1 MTDLLSIGASGA
13 RAYQSALATTSDN
26 IANAATTGY
35 SRRVATVREVVAIG
49 GNTSATTSGLGAN
62 VGGVVRSADQF
73 RAAEVRSSS
82 SDLARTMAGATWLGR
97 IDSGLTQNKLGD
109 QLTAFFTSAKAVAAD
124 PTALPARANM
134 LENAS
139 SVAAAFSA
147 TGKALDGAMTDLK
160 ASADTAVTQ
169 LNNLSASLAKVNA
182 GLARATEGT
191 AGQAALLDQ
200 RDQML
205 EQMSALTDVT
215 VSFDTYGRATVQA
228 GNNTGPKL
236 VEGAQAAIVSVTSND
251 EGAFSFA
258 AKQASGA
265 VQAMSPNGGALAGIA
280 ESGARIGAARDEIGQ
295 MAQDFA
301 DGVNAVQAA
310 GSDLQGNAGQPMFT
324 VGDPPY
330 QLSMA
335 MTDPRGIAAAASG
348 GGTRDNANLAGLD
361 ALRTSGN
368 FEQGVTDLT
377 AANGAA
383 LAGRNSIV
391 DAQTSIRDAAV
402 SARDSV
408 SGVNVDEEAV
418 DLMRFQQA
426 YQASARVIQVA
437 RETLQSILDI
447 R

>member
-26 IANAATTGY
+26 ISNAATTGY
-35 SRRVATVREVVAIG
+35 TRRVATVREVVATG
-49 GNTSATTSGLGAN
+49 GNTGSINAGLGVN
-62 VGGVVRSADQF
+62 VSGVVRSADEF
-73 RAAEVRSSS
+73 RSAEVRTAS
-82 SDLARTMAGATWLGR
+82 SDLARSSASATWLGR
-97 IDSGLTQNKLGD
+97 IDTSLTQNNLSS
-109 QLTAFFTSAKAVAAD
+109 QLTTFFTSANSVAAD
-124 PTALPARANM
+124 PTALPARATM

-147 TGKALDGAMTDLK
+147 TGQALDSAMTDLK

-182 GLARATEGT
+182 GLARADDGT

-205 EQMSALTDVT
+205 EEMSALTDVT
-215 VSFDTYGRATVQA
+215 VSFDSYGRATVQA
-228 GNNTGPKL
+228 GNSSGPTL
-236 VEGAQAAIVSVTSND
+236 VEGANAAIVQQSSND
-251 EGAFSFA
+251 EGAFSFTV
-258 AKQASGA
+258 KQANGSVA
-265 VQAMSPNGGALAGIA
+265 AMSPNGGALAGIA
-280 ESGARIGAARDEIGQ
+280 ESGARISAARDEISQ

-310 GSDLQGNAGQPMFT
+310 GDDLQGNAGQPIFT

-330 QLSMA
+330 QLSVT

-348 GGTRDNANLAGLD
+348 GGTRDNSNLAGLD
-361 ALRTSGN
+361 TLRTSGN
-368 FEQGVTDLT
+368 FEQGVTDMT
-377 AANGAA
+377 AANGAV
-383 LAGRNSIV
+383 LSGRNSIV

-418 DLMRFQQA
+418 DLMRYQSA
-426 YQASARVIQVA
+426 YQASARIIQVA

>member
-1 MTDLLSIGASGA
+1 MTDLLSIGAGGA

-35 SRRVATVREVVAIG
+35 SRRVATVREVVATG
-49 GNTSATTSGLGAN
+49 GNTSAINSGLGAN
-62 VGGVVRSADQF
+62 VGGVTRAADAFKATEVRSA
-73 RAAEVRSSS
+73 S
-82 SDLARTMAGATWLGR
+82 SDLARTLAGAAWLGR
-97 IDSGLTQNKLGD
+97 IDSSLTQNKLGD

-124 PTALPARANM
+124 PTALPARATM
-134 LENAS
+134 LENAAG
-139 SVAAAFSA
+139 VAAAFGA

-160 ASADTAVTQ
+160 ASAETAVTQ

-182 GLARATEGT
+182 GLARANEGT

-215 VSFDTYGRATVQA
+215 VSFDTYGRATVHA
-228 GNNTGPKL
+228 GGNTGPLL
-236 VEGAQAAIVSVTSND
+236 VEGAQAAQVAQASND
-251 EGAFSFA
+251 EGAFSFTV
-258 AKQASGA
+258 KQSSGQ
-265 VQAMSPNGGALAGIA
+265 VQTMSPSGGALAGIA
-280 ESGARIGAARDEIGQ
+280 ESGARIAAARDQISQ
-295 MAQDFA
+295 MARDFA
-301 DGVNAVQAA
+301 VGVNAVQAA
-310 GSDLQGNAGQPMFT
+310 GADLQGNAGQPIFT
-324 VGDPPY
+324 VGDPAY
-330 QLSMA
+330 QLGTV
-335 MTDPRGIAAAASG
+335 MTDPRGIAAAAAG
-348 GGTRDNANLAGLD
+348 AGQRDNSNLAGLD
-361 ALRTSGN
+361 TLRTSGN

-383 LAGRNSIV
+383 LSGRNSV
-391 DAQTSIRDAAV
+391 ADAQSAIRDAAV

-408 SGVNVDEEAV
+408 SGVNIDEEAV

-426 YQASARVIQVA
+426 YQASTRVIQIA

>member
-1 MTDLLSIGASGA
+1 MTDLLSIGASGT
-13 RAYQSALATTSDN
+13 RAYQAALATTSDN
-26 IANAATTGY
+26 ISNAATTGY
-35 SRRVATVREVVAIG
+35 SRRVASVREVVAVG
-49 GNTSATTSGLGAN
+49 GNTSATAAGLGAN
-62 VGGVVRSADQF
+62 VNGVVRSADEF
-73 RAAEVRSSS
+73 RSAEVRSSS
-82 SDLARTMAGATWLGR
+82 SDLARTMASATWLGR
-97 IDSGLTQNKLGD
+97 IDTGLTQNQLGD

-124 PTALPARANM
+124 PTALPARATM

-139 SVAAAFSA
+139 NVAAAFGA

-160 ASADTAVTQ
+160 SSADTAVTQ
-169 LNNLSASLAKVNA
+169 LNNLSASLAKVNG
-182 GLARATEGT
+182 GLARADAGT

-215 VSFDTYGRATVQA
+215 VSFDNYGRATVQA
-228 GNNTGPKL
+228 GNASGPTL
-236 VEGAQAAIVSVTSND
+236 VEGANAAIVSQASND
-251 EGAFSFA
+251 EGAFSFSV
-258 AKQASGA
+258 KQPSGS
-265 VQAMSPNGGALAGIA
+265 VSLMSPNGGALAGIA
-280 ESGARIGAARDEIGQ
+280 ETGSRIVAARDQIGQ

-301 DGVNAVQAA
+301 EGVNAVQTA
-310 GSDLQGNAGQPMFT
+310 GDDLQGNAGQPIFT

-330 QLSMA
+330 QLGVA

-348 GGTRDNANLAGLD
+348 GGTRDNSNLAGLD

-368 FEQGVTDLT
+368 FEQGVTDIT

-383 LAGRNSIV
+383 LAGRNSVV

-402 SARDSV
+402 AARDSA
-408 SGVNVDEEAV
+408 SGVNIDEEAV

>member
-26 IANAATTGY
+26 IANAATVGY

-49 GNTSATTSGLGAN
+49 GNTSATSSGLGAN
-62 VGGVVRSADQF
+62 VSGVTRAADQF
-73 RAAEVRSSS
+73 RATEVRTAS
-82 SDLARTMAGATWLGR
+82 SDLARTLAGATWLGR
-97 IDSGLTQNKLGD
+97 IDSSLTQNKLGD

-124 PTALPARANM
+124 PTALPARATM
-134 LENAS
+134 LENAA

-147 TGKALDGAMTDLK
+147 TGKALDSAMTDLK
-160 ASADTAVTQ
+160 SSADTAVTQ
-169 LNNLSASLAKVNA
+169 LNNLSSSLAKVNA
-182 GLARATEGT
+182 GLARATEGS

-215 VSFDTYGRATVQA
+215 VNFDSYGRATVHA
-228 GNNTGPKL
+228 GTGTGPML
-236 VEGAQAAIVSVTSND
+236 VEGAQAGIVSQTSND
-251 EGAFSFA
+251 EGTFAFSVR
-258 AKQASGA
+258 QASGA
-265 VQAMSPNGGALAGIA
+265 VQTMSPGGGALAGIA
-280 ESGARIGAARDEIGQ
+280 ESGARIGAARDQISQ

-301 DGVNAVQAA
+301 EGVNAVQAA
-310 GSDLQGNAGQPMFT
+310 GDNLQGTAGQPIFT
-324 VGDPPY
+324 VGDPAY
-330 QLSMA
+330 QLTMA
-335 MTDPRGIAAAASG
+335 MTDPRGIAAAATG
-348 GGTRDNANLAGLD
+348 AGTRDNSNLAGLD

-368 FEQGVTDLT
+368 FEQQVTDLT

-383 LAGRNSIV
+383 LSGRNSIA

-408 SGVNVDEEAV
+408 SGVSVDEEAV

-426 YQASARVIQVA
+426 YQASARVIQIA
-437 RETLQSILDI
+437 RETLQSILEI

>member
-26 IANAATTGY
+26 ISNAATTGY
-35 SRRVATVREVVAIG
+35 SRRVATVREIVATG
-49 GNTSATTSGLGAN
+49 GNTSAIGAGLGAN
-62 VGGVVRSADQF
+62 VSGVTRTADAF
-73 RAAEVRSSS
+73 KASEVRTSSA
-82 SDLARTMAGATWLGR
+82 DLARTLTGASWLGR
-97 IDSGLTQNKLGD
+97 IDTGLTSNQLGS

-124 PTALPARANM
+124 PTALPARATM
-134 LENAS
+134 LENARG
-139 SVAAAFSA
+139 VAAAFSA
-147 TGKALDGAMTDLK
+147 TGQALDGAMTDLK

-182 GLARATEGT
+182 GLARATDGT

-215 VSFDTYGRATVQA
+215 VNFDSYGRATVHA
-228 GNNTGPKL
+228 GNATGPLL
-236 VEGAQAAIVSVTSND
+236 VEGAQAGIVAQSSND
-251 EGAFSFA
+251 EGSFA
-258 AKQASGA
+258 FTVKQATGA
-265 VQAMSPNGGALAGIA
+265 VQAMAPNGGALAGIA
-280 ESGARIGAARDEIGQ
+280 ESGSRIAAARDAIGQ

-310 GSDLQGNAGQPMFT
+310 GNDLQGNAGQPIFT
-324 VGDPPY
+324 VGDPAY
-330 QLSMA
+330 QLSVA
-335 MTDPRGIAAAASG
+335 LDDPRGIAAAATG
-348 GGTRDNANLAGLD
+348 GGTRDNSNLAGLD

-383 LAGRNSIV
+383 LAGRNSIA

-408 SGVNVDEEAV
+408 SGVNIDEEAV

-426 YQASARVIQVA
+426 YQASTRVIQVA

>member
-26 IANAATTGY
+26 ISNAATTGY
-35 SRRVATVREVVAIG
+35 SRRVATVREVVAVG
-49 GNTSATTSGLGAN
+49 GNTSAINAGLGAN
-62 VGGVVRSADQF
+62 VGGVVRSADDF
-73 RAAEVRSSS
+73 RAAEVRSAS
-82 SDLARTMAGATWLGR
+82 SDLSRTMASATWLGR
-97 IDSGLTQNKLGD
+97 IDTGLTQNQLGA
-109 QLTAFFTSAKAVAAD
+109 QLTAFFTSAKSVAAD
-124 PTALPARANM
+124 PTALPARATM

-147 TGKALDGAMTDLK
+147 TGQALDSAMTDLK
-160 ASADTAVTQ
+160 ASAGTAVAQ

-182 GLARATEGT
+182 GLARADAGT

-215 VSFDTYGRATVQA
+215 VSLDSYGRATVQA
-228 GNNTGPKL
+228 GNASGPTL
-236 VEGAQAAIVSVTSND
+236 VEGANAATVLQTSND
-251 EGAFSFA
+251 EGAFSFSV
-258 AKQASGA
+258 KQLNGG
-265 VQAMSPNGGALAGIA
+265 VEAMSPNGGALAGIA
-280 ESGARIGAARDEIGQ
+280 ESGARVAAARDEVGQ
-295 MAQDFA
+295 MAKDFA
-301 DGVNAVQAA
+301 EGVNAVQAA
-310 GSDLQGNAGQPMFT
+310 GDDLQGNGGQPMFS

-330 QLSMA
+330 QLSVA
-335 MTDPRGIAAAASG
+335 LTDPRGIAAAASG
-348 GGTRDNANLAGLD
+348 GGTRDNSNLAGLD

-368 FEQGVTDLT
+368 FEQGVTDMT
-377 AANGAA
+377 AANGAV
-383 LAGRNSIV
+383 LAGRNSIA

-418 DLMRFQQA
+418 DLMRYQSA

>member
-35 SRRVATVREVVAIG
+35 SRRVATVREVVATG
-49 GNTSATTSGLGAN
+49 GNTSAINSGLGAN
-62 VGGVVRSADQF
+62 VGGVIRAADAFKATEVRSA
-73 RAAEVRSSS
+73 S
-82 SDLARTMAGATWLGR
+82 SDLARTLAGATWLGR
-97 IDSGLTQNKLGD
+97 IDTGLTQNNLGG

-124 PTALPARANM
+124 PTALPARATL
-134 LENAS
+134 LENAA
-139 SVAAAFSA
+139 SVAAAFGA

-182 GLARATEGT
+182 GLARATDGT

-205 EQMSALTDVT
+205 EQMSALTDVN
-215 VSFDTYGRATVQA
+215 VSFDAYGRASVRA
-228 GNNTGPKL
+228 GGSSGPAL
-236 VEGAQAAIVSVTSND
+236 VDGAQAAIVSQTSND
-251 EGAFSFA
+251 EGAFAFSVR
-258 AKQASGA
+258 QPTGE
-265 VQAMSPNGGALAGIA
+265 VQIMSPNGGAMAGIA
-280 ESGARIGAARDEIGQ
+280 ESGSRIATARDQISQ

-301 DGVNAVQAA
+301 EGVNAVQAA
-310 GSDLQGNAGQPMFT
+310 GGDLQGNAGQPIFA
-324 VGDPPY
+324 VGDPAY
-330 QLSMA
+330 QLTAVMS
-335 MTDPRGIAAAASG
+335 DPRGIAAAAAG
-348 GGTRDNANLAGLD
+348 GGTRDNSNLAGLE

-383 LAGRNSIV
+383 LAGRNSV
-391 DAQTSIRDAAV
+391 ADAQSSIRDAAV
-402 SARDSV
+402 SARDSI
-408 SGVNVDEEAV
+408 SGVNIDEEAV

-426 YQASARVIQVA
+426 YQASTRVIQVA

>member
-26 IANAATTGY
+26 ISNAATTGY
-35 SRRVATVREVVAIG
+35 SRRVATVREIVATG
-49 GNTSATTSGLGAN
+49 GNTSAIGSGLGAN
-62 VGGVVRSADQF
+62 VSGVTRTADAF
-73 RAAEVRSSS
+73 KASEVRTSS
-82 SDLARTMAGATWLGR
+82 SDLARTLAGASWLGR
-97 IDSGLTQNKLGD
+97 IDTGLTSNQLGS

-124 PTALPARANM
+124 PTALPARATM
-134 LENAS
+134 LENARG
-139 SVAAAFSA
+139 VAAAFSA
-147 TGKALDGAMTDLK
+147 TGQALDGAMTDLK
-160 ASADTAVTQ
+160 ASADTAVAQ

-182 GLARATEGT
+182 GLARATDGT

-215 VSFDTYGRATVQA
+215 VNFDDYGRATVHA
-228 GNNTGPKL
+228 GNATGPLL
-236 VEGAQAAIVSVTSND
+236 VNGAQAGIVAQTSND
-251 EGAFSFA
+251 EGAFSYTV
-258 AKQASGA
+258 KQATGE
-265 VQAMSPNGGALAGIA
+265 VQAMAPNGGALAGIA
-280 ESGARIGAARDEIGQ
+280 ESGSRIAAARDAIGQ

-301 DGVNAVQAA
+301 TGVNAVQAA
-310 GSDLQGNAGQPMFT
+310 GADLQGNAGQPIFT
-324 VGDPPY
+324 VGDPAY
-330 QLSMA
+330 QLSVA
-335 MTDPRGIAAAASG
+335 LDDPRGIAAAATG
-348 GGTRDNANLAGLD
+348 GGTRDNSNLAGFD
-361 ALRTSGN
+361 TLRTTGN

-383 LAGRNSIV
+383 LAGRNSIA
-391 DAQTSIRDAAV
+391 DAQTSIRDSAV

-408 SGVNVDEEAV
+408 SGVNIDEEAV

-426 YQASARVIQVA
+426 YQASTRVIQVA